1 MAITTPVSS
10 GSSVTVVDQSP
21 DTFYSATPG
30 AGAFVEVT
38 LTGALASAALI
49 QYSVEPSGSCFVS
62 LDGTTN
68 GFTVGAVDSPL
79 VFTAKPNIYVKASG
93 NVNVKV
99 LSYQLGGQVST

>member
-21 DTFYSATPG
+21 DTVYSATPG

-38 LTGALASAALI
+38 LTGALASAVLI

-68 GFTVGAVDSPL
+68 GFTVGAIDSPRSTGWSRGPRRC
-79 VFTAKPNIYVKASG
+79 VEASRRSPG
-93 NVNVKV
+93 SAV
-99 LSYQLGGQVST
+99 